1 MDNVSGDEVLM
12 YRDFG
17 PGLTVDELI
26 GMPAFYIYRLQL
38 PPGEIFHKVKTAAR
52 EMIAANLESFILAEI
67 WEDGHT
73 VWQSLQNET
82 PALITPGG
90 QLIRTK

>member
-1 MDNVSGDEVLM
+1 M

-26 GMPAFYIYRLQL
+26 EMPAFHIYNLNL
-38 PPGEIFHKVKTAAR
+38 PPGEIFQKIKIAAGK
-52 EMIAANLESFILAEI
+52 MITANLESFVLAEI

-73 VWQSLQNET
+73 VWHSMEDEI

-90 QLIRTK
+90 HLIRTSQ

>member
-1 MDNVSGDEVLM
+1 M

-26 GMPAFYIYRLQL
+26 GMPAFHIYNLNL
-38 PPGEIFHKVKTAAR
+38 PPGDIFQKIKEAAR
-52 EMIAANLESFILAEI
+52 KMILEDLESFILAEI

-73 VWQSLQNET
+73 VWKSLKDET
-82 PALITPGG
+82 PAVITPGG
-90 QLIRTK
+90 LLIRTK

>member
-1 MDNVSGDEVLM
+1 M

-17 PGLTVDELI
+17 SGLTVDELI
-26 GMPAFYIYRLQL
+26 GMPAFHIYNLKL
-38 PPGEIFHKVKTAAR
+38 PPGEIFQRVKASSGKLIKAD
-52 EMIAANLESFILAEI
+52 LESYVLSEI

-73 VWQSLQNET
+73 VWHSLKDDT

-90 QLIRTK
+90 HLIHTDQ